1 MVSPCIRMME
11 RDICRYEPGGS
22 ELNRYLRSMPV
33 ALLMVFSFALI
44 FTAGCSRDETPAD
57 SGVSDS
63 LKVSGIICMPFAP
76 PPNPPIPPDTV
87 ISVAR
92 LTVRAAGLGT
102 AASYDWEVEAGTLK
116 SSKGISV
123 EWEVPS
129 SPGIYRVSV
138 RASIGSIVSGY
149 TIWVMVRRCEAKET
163 GIRYAFHPN
172 LIDGELYFVGTNADI
187 SDRSFL
193 GYHAYKLD
201 NMPPT
206 WIDSI
211 NATPPLMPINISGGY
226 DFKFYPDGLLTASVT
241 DGAQHLRMQPMN
253 VIFFPYFA
261 GRNTYWSKNEVAGTT
276 FRRNQNL
283 HPSASS
289 GLDMTVWQRTAVGIS
304 DDGKRDLV
312 NVRFRFSPASS
323 APILSLTTAKD
334 SVYQLGTWVYTYW
347 KNIKPMFTPDDA
359 AIIYFNDS
367 TETFEPCIIPMDGT
381 EPDLAG
387 RRALMV
393 DANHG
398 IFYYASVGGTRTGVR
413 VSENTVFQWNPA
425 NPSEV
430 AFIDDLRQFCI
441 FNYVT
446 ETVEIIATGL
456 SEFVYS
462 EDGKIAV
469 VAGDGVYILE
479 PGQAVAKLVFAKER
493 ATDAVI
499 GVNWSPGLVD
509 QKLGFRMVRKGAST
523 VESYCVLV
531 IYSVDVDRWYYASP
545 EIKPV
550 MGMEPVVNYTWM
562 RAAFD
567 PVTGGMY
574 IPVPLSEGGGK
585 SVLYHSY

>member
-1 MVSPCIRMME
+1 
-11 RDICRYEPGGS
+11 
-22 ELNRYLRSMPV
+22 
-33 ALLMVFSFALI
+33 
-44 FTAGCSRDETPAD
+44 
-57 SGVSDS
+57 
-63 LKVSGIICMPFAP
+63 
-76 PPNPPIPPDTV
+76 
-87 ISVAR
+87 
-92 LTVRAAGLGT
+92 
-102 AASYDWEVEAGTLK
+102 
-116 SSKGISV
+116 
-123 EWEVPS
+123 
-129 SPGIYRVSV
+129 
-138 RASIGSIVSGY
+138 
-149 TIWVMVRRCEAKET
+149 
-163 GIRYAFHPN
+163 
-172 LIDGELYFVGTNADI
+172 
-187 SDRSFL
+187 
-193 GYHAYKLD
+193 
-201 NMPPT
+201 
-206 WIDSI
+206 
-211 NATPPLMPINISGGY
+211 
-226 DFKFYPDGLLTASVT
+226 
-241 DGAQHLRMQPMN
+241 
-253 VIFFPYFA
+253 
-261 GRNTYWSKNEVAGTT
+261 
-276 FRRNQNL
+276 
-283 HPSASS
+283 
-289 GLDMTVWQRTAVGIS
+289 
-304 DDGKRDLV
+304 
-312 NVRFRFSPASS
+312 
-323 APILSLTTAKD
+323 
-334 SVYQLGTWVYTYW
+334 
-347 KNIKPMFTPDDA
+347 MFTPDDA